1 MNKVKYI
8 NEKMKQE
15 RYLDNERRKES
26 RRKREKLKTLNRAWI
41 HGEFELRKPKEEE
54 DGRDSKGQH

>member
-1 MNKVKYI
+1 MNKGKYI

-15 RYLDNERRKES
+15 RHLDIERRKES

-54 DGRDSKGQH
+54 HGRDSEGQH

>member
-1 MNKVKYI
+1 MNKGKYI

-15 RYLDNERRKES
+15 RYLDSERRKES

-41 HGEFELRKPKEEE
+41 HGEFELRKPKEAE
-54 DGRDSKGQH
+54 DGRDNEG

>member
-1 MNKVKYI
+1 MNKSKYI

-15 RYLDNERRKES
+15 RHLDIERRKES

-41 HGEFELRKPKEEE
+41 HGEFELRKPKEAE
-54 DGRDSKGQH
+54 DGRDSEGQH